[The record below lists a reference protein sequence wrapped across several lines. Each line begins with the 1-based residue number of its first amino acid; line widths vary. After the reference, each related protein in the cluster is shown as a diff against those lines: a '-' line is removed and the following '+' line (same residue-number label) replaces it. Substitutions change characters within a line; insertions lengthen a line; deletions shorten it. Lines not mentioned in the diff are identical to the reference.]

1 MEWKNINEE
10 KPNDSQRVLVC
21 DKGFRE
27 VRILTYNDHYKCW
40 DTEDGDD
47 YYCDLNSI
55 EWWMPLPEYKK

>member
-1 MEWKNINEE
+1 MKWKNINEE

-21 DKGFRE
+21 DKGWEE
-27 VRILTYNDHYKCW
+27 VRILTYNDYYKCW

-47 YYCDLNSI
+47 YDCELSRI

>member
-1 MEWKNINEE
+1 MEWKNINKEE
-10 KPNDSQRVLVC
+10 PEDSQRVLVC

-55 EWWMPLPEYKK
+55 EW

>member
-1 MEWKNINEE
+1 MKWKNINEE

-21 DKGFRE
+21 DKHFGE
-27 VRILTYNDHYKCW
+27 VRILTYNDYYKCW

-47 YYCDLNSI
+47 YNCELNSI